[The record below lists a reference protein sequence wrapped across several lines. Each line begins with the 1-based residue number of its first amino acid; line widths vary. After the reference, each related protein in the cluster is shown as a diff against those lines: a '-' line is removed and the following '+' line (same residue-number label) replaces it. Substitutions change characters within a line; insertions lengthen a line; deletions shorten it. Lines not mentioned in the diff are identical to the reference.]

1 MEETAKK
8 EKRRMRGLLSWL
20 YLLAAAVALVMTVK
34 TCCPAF
40 YQKAEKTLGLDEN
53 GRTAQACSGLTQR
66 RGEGEFKEAFSQSY
80 RVLRGDE
87 A

>member
-1 MEETAKK
+1 MKNASEKK
-8 EKRRMRGLLSWL
+8 GGLRSLFSWL
-20 YLLAAAVALVMTVK
+20 YLLAALLALVMTVK

-40 YQKAEKTLGLDEN
+40 YRKAEKTLGLGKE
-53 GRTAQACSGLTQR
+53 GRTSQAFSVLTQR
-66 RGEGEFKEAFSQSY
+66 LGEGEFREAFAQSY